1 MLFKDKTGGEK
12 LLSIWWLFTI
22 AMVGAGIVFGVS
34 MFYSAEIDVRNVE
47 AEILSNKILDCFFV
61 AGNFK

>member
-1 MLFKDKTGGEK
+1 

-47 AEILSNKILDCFFV
+47 AEILSNKILDCFFEQ
-61 AGNFK
+61 GILSDNLLENRF